1 MDSFRQSVPVPLNQ
15 TYLINKIEANA
26 PLVVE
31 NDRSDSRGPLLVA
44 STSSMQSVVLHK
56 RLDLR
61 IEEQA
66 VPSPGSGEVLV
77 RIERGGICG
86 SDLHYYNRGGFGA
99 FQVKEPMTLGHEI
112 AGRVEAL
119 GPGVSWPVVGTM
131 VAVNPASPCGQCAF
145 CRKGLPI
152 HCLDMRFLGSAMRT
166 PHVQGGFSQHVV
178 CRTENALPLKNGD
191 AAAGAFAEPLAVCLH
206 AVGEAPV
213 YGGRVLVMG
222 SGPIGSLL
230 VMAARFA
237 GAREIVAL
245 DVKDEPL
252 VYAGKVGADRT
263 INIAAHP
270 EALESFAA
278 NKGYFDVIF
287 EAAGQGS
294 TVASAPRYVRPRG
307 AIMLV
312 GQGAT
317 AELAV
322 SGVVTKEISL
332 RGAFRFD
339 SEFALAVDLID
350 NKRIDISALISD
362 TLPAAKAKT
371 AFDLAGDRSQSMKV
385 QLDFA

>member
-1 MDSFRQSVPVPLNQ
+1 
-15 TYLINKIEANA
+15 
-26 PLVVE
+26 
-31 NDRSDSRGPLLVA
+31 VA
-44 STSSMQSVVLHK
+44 VSASSMQSVVLHK

-61 IEEQA
+61 VEELA
-66 VPSPGSGEVLV
+66 MPSPGSGEVLV

-86 SDLHYYNRGGFGA
+86 SDLHYYHRGGFGT
-99 FQVKEPMTLGHEI
+99 FQIMEPMTLGHEI
-112 AGRVEAL
+112 AGRVETL
-119 GPGVSWPVVGTM
+119 GAGVSWPAVGTM
-131 VAVNPASPCGQCAF
+131 VAVNPASPCGKCEF
-145 CRKGLPI
+145 CRKGQPI

-178 CRTENALPLKNGD
+178 CRAENAVPLKNGD
-191 AAAGAFAEPLAVCLH
+191 AAVGAFAEPFAVCLH

-213 YGGRVLVMG
+213 YGSRVMVMG

-230 VMAARFA
+230 VIAARFA
-237 GAREIVAL
+237 GAREIVAI

-252 VYAGKVGADRT
+252 VYARKVGADRT
-263 INIAAHP
+263 INIAEHP
-270 EALESFAA
+270 EALEPFAA

-294 TVASAPRYVRPRG
+294 TVASAPKYARPRG
-307 AIMLV
+307 TVMLV

-317 AELAV
+317 AQLAV
-322 SGVVTKEISL
+322 SGVVTKEINL

-339 SEFALAVDLID
+339 REFGLAVDLID
-350 NKRIDISALISD
+350 NKRVDISPLLSD
-362 TLPAAKAKT
+362 TLPAAKAKI

>member
-1 MDSFRQSVPVPLNQ
+1 V
-15 TYLINKIEANA
+15 A
-26 PLVVE
+26 
-31 NDRSDSRGPLLVA
+31 A

-61 IEEQA
+61 IEERV
-66 VPSPGSGEVLV
+66 VPSAQPGEVLV

-86 SDLHYYNRGGFGA
+86 SDLHYYNRGGFGTV
-99 FQVKEPMTLGHEI
+99 QIMEPMTLGHEI

-119 GPGVSWPVVGTM
+119 GAGVSWPPIGAV
-131 VAVNPASPCGQCAF
+131 VAVNPASPCGKCEF
-145 CRKGLPI
+145 CRRGQPI
-152 HCLDMRFLGSAMRT
+152 HCLDMCFLGSAMRI

-178 CRTENALPLKNGD
+178 CRAENAVPLKSGD
-191 AAAGAFAEPLAVCLH
+191 AAAGAFAEPFAVCLH

-230 VMAARFA
+230 VTAARFA
-237 GAREIVAL
+237 GAREIVVT

-252 VYAGKVGADRT
+252 VYARKVGADRT
-263 INIAAHP
+263 INVAERP
-270 EALESFAA
+270 EDLDPFAA

-294 TVASAPRYVRPRG
+294 TVASAPQYVRPRG
-307 AIMLV
+307 TVMLV

-317 AELAV
+317 AQLAV
-322 SGVVTKEISL
+322 SGVVTKEINL
-332 RGAFRFD
+332 RGAFRFGG
-339 SEFALAVDLID
+339 EFALAVDLID
-350 NKRIDISALISD
+350 NKRVDVSPLLSD
-362 TLPAAKAKT
+362 TLPAAKAKI

-385 QLDFA
+385 QLDFV

>member
-1 MDSFRQSVPVPLNQ
+1 MMIDSDTLD
-15 TYLINKIEANA
+15 L
-26 PLVVE
+26 
-31 NDRSDSRGPLLVA
+31 RGPFVVA
-44 STSSMQSVVLHK
+44 STSTMQSVVLHS

-61 IEEQA
+61 IEEKA
-66 VPSPGSGEVLV
+66 MPSPGPGEVRV

-86 SDLHYYNRGGFGA
+86 SDLHYYHRGGFGT
-99 FQVKEPMTLGHEI
+99 FQIVEPMTLGHEI

-119 GPGVSWPVVGTM
+119 GAGVSGPAVGAM
-131 VAVNPASPCGQCAF
+131 VAVNPASPCGQCEF
-145 CRKGLPI
+145 CRKGQPI

-166 PHVQGGFSQHVV
+166 PHVQGGFSQYVV
-178 CRTENALPLKNGD
+178 CRVENAVPLKNGD
-191 AAAGAFAEPLAVCLH
+191 AAAGAFAEPFAVCLH

-237 GAREIVAL
+237 GAREIVAI

-252 VYAGKVGADRT
+252 VYARKVGADRT
-263 INIAAHP
+263 INVAEHP

-307 AIMLV
+307 TVMLI

-322 SGVVTKEISL
+322 SGVVTKEINL

-339 SEFALAVDLID
+339 REFGLAVELID
-350 NKRIDISALISD
+350 NKRVDISPLISD
-362 TLPAAKAKT
+362 TLPVAKAT
-371 AFDLAGDRSQSMKV
+371 IAFDLAGDRSKSMKV